1 MSEKK
6 MTMQERI
13 EYFYQQS
20 GGPNNPRIQ
29 KIINN
34 HLLYGKD
41 HGVSGKRETIKD
53 AFQKPLLDDPSTSGL
68 LLWLYKIKYDLQDR
82 WKEFINKPNPN
93 EGLKEIA
100 AAMKQQEESSIRNIE
115 ERLDRLE
122 LKIEQLILEME
133 RFNNLKKEFRNQPI
147 KKGV

>member
-41 HGVSGKRETIKD
+41 HGISGKRETIKD

-68 LLWLYKIKYDLQDR
+68 LLWLYKMIYDLQDR
-82 WKEFINKPNPN
+82 WKEFVNKPNPN

-100 AAMKQQEESSIRNIE
+100 AAMKQKEESSIRNIE
-115 ERLDRLE
+115 KRLDRLE
-122 LKIEQLILEME
+122 LKIEQLILELE
-133 RFNNLKKEFRNQPI
+133 SYNNKKEFRNQPI